1 MLKGFSVLLLVV
13 SSCAVSLCQGR
24 STAFKDLSDRLGDD
38 GRHGVLIGLL
48 RTADKNDPLISEM
61 FGGGPHT
68 VLAPTDVA
76 FLKLPKGR
84 LEAIRKD
91 KTRLREFLFSH
102 VFPNQVMLA
111 DMLVTV
117 KGNPSRTLIQLKN
130 LIGWNVTISCDER
143 GGELHPK
150 VNGWARISKGDIL
163 FSGGVIH
170 EVDAVLTPHPG
181 GVN

>member
-1 MLKGFSVLLLVV
+1 MRRGFSVLLLLM
-13 SSCAVSLCQGR
+13 SSCAMVLCQGR

-48 RTADKNDPLISEM
+48 RTADELDPLISEM

-68 VLAPTDVA
+68 VLAPNDVA
-76 FLKLPKGR
+76 FSKLPKGR

-111 DMLVTV
+111 DMLVPV
-117 KGNPSRTLIQLKN
+117 RGNPSQTLIRLKN
-130 LIGWNVTISCDER
+130 LIGWNVTIICAER
-143 GGELHPK
+143 GGELHPT
-150 VNGWARISKGDIL
+150 VNGGARISNGDIL

-170 EVDAVLTPHPG
+170 ELDAVLTPHPG